1 MADAK
6 QAKPSGTSQTDWSLA
21 KRVFQYVR
29 QDKRWFWLVL
39 VLTPL
44 GVLAD
49 VLQPVLLKIGIDDH
63 IRKGDLDGLGLVAIA
78 FAGTVLFAWL
88 SASLGYHAL
97 QRVSLRGLARLR
109 SSIFSHVMSQG
120 ARFFD
125 KRHAGSLMTR
135 TINDVDAVYES
146 LARGA
151 IQLMTNFLAIV
162 GMLVAML
169 ALDPGLTLVAF
180 LFSPVIYFIV
190 GWFRRGL
197 RPLSLKIRETL
208 SALNG
213 YFAERVF
220 GMSVVQLYGAEDVS
234 AETFD
239 VMSREYMHAYHKS
252 NWLDAGL
259 YAVMDGMSALATAA
273 VVWFVAVHFDPSLGK
288 TEGALTIGLLVAFI
302 DYLGRI
308 FVPIRELSGQ
318 IATLQRSFAAL
329 EKIFQLLDTDERLPE
344 GTRVLGPVAGSA
356 GLAGGR
362 AARGEVRFEHVRF
375 RYAPERPEVLKGID
389 LSLAPGEV
397 VAVVGA
403 TGSGKSTLGK
413 LLTRM
418 YSGYEGRISIDG
430 IELGE
435 LRMDS
440 IRDAVTVVHQDVWL
454 MEGTIADNVR
464 LGDARISDADVRDA
478 IRESRAAMFVDELP
492 GGVLAKVAERGK
504 NLSSGERQLLS
515 IARAMARKAPIV
527 ILDEATAS
535 VDSMTERQ
543 IDLAL
548 ESLFRTHT
556 VLVIAH
562 RLQTIQKANRIVV
575 LHQGEVVETGSHAE
589 LMARGGR
596 YKVLVET
603 GFAL

>member
-6 QAKPSGTSQTDWSLA
+6 SSGRDRGDWGLA

-44 GVLAD
+44 GVIAD

-63 IRKGDLDGLGLVAIA
+63 IAKDDLDGLTTVAIA
-78 FAGTVLFAWL
+78 FAGTVIFAWL

-109 SSIFSHVMSQG
+109 SAIFTHVMGQG

-125 KRHAGSLMTR
+125 RRHAGSLMTR

-151 IQLMTNFLAIV
+151 IQLMTNALAIV

-169 ALDPGLTLVAF
+169 VLDPGLTLVAF
-180 LFSPVIYFIV
+180 LFSPVIWFVV
-190 GWFRRGL
+190 GFFRRGL

-239 VMSREYMHAYHKS
+239 KMSREYMHAYHKS

-273 VVWFVAVHFDPSLGK
+273 VVWFVAVHFDPSLAR

-344 GTRVLGPVAGSA
+344 GTRVLGPAVDPV
-356 GLAGGR
+356 GGR
-362 AARGEVRFEHVRF
+362 AARGEVRFEGVRF

-397 VAVVGA
+397 VAIVGA

-418 YSGYEGRISIDG
+418 YAGYEGRISIDG

-454 MEGTIADNVR
+454 MEGTVADNVR
-464 LGDARISDADVRDA
+464 LGDPRIGDADVRQA
-478 IRESRAAMFVDELP
+478 IRESRAGMFVDELP
-492 GGVLAKVAERGK
+492 EGLASKVAERGK

-548 ESLFRTHT
+548 EALFEHHT

-562 RLQTIQKANRIVV
+562 RLQTIQKADRIVV
-575 LHQGEVVETGSHAE
+575 LHQGEVVETGNHAE
-589 LMARGGR
+589 LMALGGR
-596 YKVLVET
+596 YKLLVET

>member
-1 MADAK
+1 MAEPTAPTKPAK
-6 QAKPSGTSQTDWSLA
+6 ASKEKDKPTDWSLT
-21 KRVFQYVR
+21 KRVFDYVR
-29 QDKRWFWLVL
+29 ADKKWFWLVL
-39 VLTPL
+39 LLTPL
-44 GVLAD
+44 GVLAE
-49 VLQPVLLKIGIDDH
+49 VMQPVLLKIGIDEH
-63 IRKGDLDGLGLVAIA
+63 IAPKDMDGLGLVALA
-78 FAGTVLFAWL
+78 FTGTVLFAWFT
-88 SASLGYHAL
+88 SSLGYHAL
-97 QRVSLRGLARLR
+97 QKVSLRGLARLR
-109 SSIFSHVMSQG
+109 SAIFAHVMSRG

-151 IQLMTNFLAIV
+151 IQLLTNMLTIV

-169 ALDPGLTLVAF
+169 FLDPGMTLVAF

-190 GWFRRGL
+190 GWFRRRL
-197 RPLSLKIRETL
+197 RPISLMIRETL
-208 SALNG
+208 SVLNG
-213 YFAERVF
+213 FFAERVF
-220 GMSVVQLYGAEDVS
+220 GMTVVQLYGAEKVS
-234 AETFD
+234 ADKFD
-239 VMSREYMHAYHKS
+239 AMSKEYMTAYHKS

-273 VVWFVAVHFDPSLGK
+273 VVYWVALHFDPTLGVS
-288 TEGALTIGLLVAFI
+288 AISIGVLVAFI

-308 FVPIRELSGQ
+308 FVPIRELSAQ

-329 EKIFQLLDTDERLPE
+329 EKIFQLLDTDESIPE
-344 GTRVLGPVAGSA
+344 GKLSLPSP
-356 GLAGGR
+356 LAG
-362 AARGEVRFEHVRF
+362 AVKFDDVRF

-389 LSLAPGEV
+389 LELRAGEV
-397 VAVVGA
+397 LAVVGA

-413 LLTRM
+413 LLTHM
-418 YSGYEGRISIDG
+418 YAGYEGRISIDG
-430 IELGE
+430 FELAD
-435 LRMDS
+435 LRAAA

-454 MEGTIADNVR
+454 MEGTIADNIR
-464 LGDARISDADVRDA
+464 LGDLSISDADVRA
-478 IRESRAAMFVDELP
+478 ACQQSRAAMFVDELP
-492 GGVLAKVAERGK
+492 DGIESRVAERGR

-543 IDLAL
+543 IDAAL
-548 ESLFRTHT
+548 EALFETRT

-562 RLQTIQKANRIVV
+562 RLQTIQKADRIVV
-575 LHQGEVVETGSHAE
+575 LHQGEIVEAGSHTE
-589 LMARGGR
+589 LMALDGR
-596 YKVLVET
+596 YKLLVET

>member
-1 MADAK
+1 M
-6 QAKPSGTSQTDWSLA
+6 
-21 KRVFQYVR
+21 
-29 QDKRWFWLVL
+29 
-39 VLTPL
+39 
-44 GVLAD
+44 
-49 VLQPVLLKIGIDDH
+49 
-63 IRKGDLDGLGLVAIA
+63 VALA
-78 FAGTVLFAWL
+78 FAGTVVFAWL

-97 QRVSLRGLARLR
+97 QHVSLRGLARLR
-109 SSIFSHVMSQG
+109 SGIFSHIMKQG

-125 KRHAGSLMTR
+125 RRHAGSLMTR

-151 IQLMTNFLAIV
+151 ISLLTNFMMIS

-169 ALDPGLTLVAF
+169 ILDVQMTLVAF
-180 LFSPVIYFIV
+180 LFSPFIWFIV
-190 GWFRRGL
+190 GWFRRRL
-197 RPLSLKIRETL
+197 RKVSLKIRETL
-208 SALNG
+208 SRLNG

-220 GMSVVQLYGAEDVS
+220 GMTVVQLYGAEEVS
-234 AETFD
+234 AREFD
-239 VMSREYMHAYHKS
+239 AMSHEYMTAYHKS

-273 VVWFVAVHFDPSLGK
+273 VVWFVAVHFDPALAT
-288 TEGALTIGLLVAFI
+288 TEGAITIGLLVAFI

-329 EKIFQLLDTDERLPE
+329 ERIFKLLDADERVAEGEGELPVD
-344 GTRVLGPVAGSA
+344 GVVGH
-356 GLAGGR
+356 
-362 AARGEVRFEHVRF
+362 VRFESVRF

-389 LSLAPGEV
+389 LELKPGEV

-418 YSGYEGRISIDG
+418 YAGYEGRITIDG
-430 IELGE
+430 HELGE
-435 LRMDS
+435 LKAS
-440 IRDAVTVVHQDVWL
+440 AIRKAVTVVHQDVWL
-454 MEGTIADNVR
+454 MEGTNSENIR
-464 LGDARISDADVRDA
+464 LGDDSIGDERIIEACRD
-478 IRESRAAMFVDELP
+478 SRASMFVDEMSD
-492 GGVLAKVAERGK
+492 GIASRVAERGK

-515 IARAMARKAPIV
+515 IARAMARNAPIV

-543 IDLAL
+543 IDGAL
-548 ESLFRTHT
+548 ETLFQTHT

-562 RLQTIQKANRIVV
+562 RLQTIQKADRIVV
-575 LHQGEVVETGSHAE
+575 LHNGEVVESGDHAQ
-589 LMARGGR
+589 LMALDGR
-596 YKVLVET
+596 YKLLVET

>member
-6 QAKPSGTSQTDWSLA
+6 KPEDKTDWSLA
-21 KRVFQYVR
+21 KRLFDYVR
-29 QDKRWFWLVL
+29 ADKKWLIVVL
-39 VLTPL
+39 ILTPL

-49 VLQPVLLKIGIDDH
+49 VLQPVLLKIGIDEH
-63 IRKGDLDGLGLVAIA
+63 ITPRDLSGLGMVAVA
-78 FAGTVLFAWL
+78 YAGTVLFAWL

-97 QRVSLRGLARLR
+97 QKVSLRALARLR
-109 SSIFSHVMSQG
+109 SAIFNHVMAQG
-120 ARFFD
+120 SRFFD

-151 IQLMTNFLAIV
+151 IQLLTNSLAIV
-162 GMLVAML
+162 GMLVSML
-169 ALDPGLTLVAF
+169 ILDPGLTLVAF
-180 LFSPVIYFIV
+180 LFSPIIYFVV
-190 GWFRRGL
+190 GWFRRRL
-197 RPLSLKIRETL
+197 RPISLQIRESL

-213 YFAERVF
+213 FFAERVF
-220 GMSVVQLYGAEDVS
+220 GMTVLQLYGAEKVS
-234 AETFD
+234 ADKFD
-239 VMSREYMHAYHKS
+239 EMSKEYMVAYHRS

-273 VVWFVAVHFDPSLGK
+273 VVYWVAIQFDEDLGRS
-288 TEGALTIGLLVAFI
+288 AISIGVLVAFI

-329 EKIFQLLDTDERLPE
+329 EKIFGLLDTNEKCPQ
-344 GTRVLGPVAGSA
+344 GTRTLPAPVKGDVS
-356 GLAGGR
+356 
-362 AARGEVRFEHVRF
+362 FEGVRF
-375 RYAPERPEVLKGID
+375 RYAPERPDVLKGID
-389 LSLAPGEV
+389 LKLGAGEV

-418 YSGYEGRISIDG
+418 YSGYEGRIAIDG
-430 IELGE
+430 VELGE
-435 LRMDS
+435 LQATAV
-440 IRDAVTVVHQDVWL
+440 RDAVTVVHQDVWL
-454 MEGTIADNVR
+454 MEGTIADNIR
-464 LGDARISDADVRDA
+464 LGDMSITDADIIEAVRL
-478 IRESRAAMFVDELP
+478 SRAAMFVDELP
-492 GGVLAKVAERGK
+492 LGIQAHVAERGR

-543 IDLAL
+543 IDAAL
-548 ESLFRTHT
+548 ETLFETHT

-562 RLQTIQKANRIVV
+562 RLQTIQKADRIVV
-575 LHQGEVVETGSHAE
+575 LHQGEVVETGNHLE
-589 LMARGGR
+589 LMALGGR
-596 YKVLVET
+596 YKLLVET

>member
-1 MADAK
+1 MAEP
-6 QAKPSGTSQTDWSLA
+6 KPPPEKEKPTDWSLA
-21 KRVFQYVR
+21 KRVFDYVR
-29 QDKRWFWLVL
+29 ADKKWFVLVL

-44 GVLAD
+44 GVLAE
-49 VLQPVLLKIGIDDH
+49 VMQPVLLKIGIDEH
-63 IRKGDLDGLGLVAIA
+63 ITPKQLDGLGGVALA

-88 SASLGYHAL
+88 SSSLGYHAL
-97 QRVSLRGLARLR
+97 QKVSLRGLARLR
-109 SSIFSHVMSQG
+109 SAIFAHVMAQG

-151 IQLMTNFLAIV
+151 IQLMTNMLAII

-169 ALDPGLTLVAF
+169 FLDPGMTLVAF

-190 GWFRRGL
+190 GWFRRRL
-197 RPLSLKIRETL
+197 RPISVKIRETL
-208 SALNG
+208 SVLNG
-213 YFAERVF
+213 FFAERIF
-220 GMSVVQLYGAEDVS
+220 GMTVVQLYGAEKVS
-234 AETFD
+234 ADKFD
-239 VMSREYMHAYHKS
+239 AMSKEYMTAYHKS

-273 VVWFVAVHFDPSLGK
+273 VVYWVAWHFDPELG
-288 TEGALTIGLLVAFI
+288 TSAISIGVLVAFI

-308 FVPIRELSGQ
+308 FVPIRELSAQ

-329 EKIFQLLDTDERLPE
+329 EKIFQLLDTDERIPE
-344 GTRVLGPVAGSA
+344 GARSLPVP
-356 GLAGGR
+356 LAGAVKFDG
-362 AARGEVRFEHVRF
+362 VRF
-375 RYAPERPEVLKGID
+375 RYAPERPDVLKGID
-389 LSLAPGEV
+389 LELRAGEV
-397 VAVVGA
+397 LAVVGA

-418 YSGYEGRISIDG
+418 YGGYEGRISIDG
-430 IELGE
+430 VELGL
-435 LRMDS
+435 LRAAAV
-440 IRDAVTVVHQDVWL
+440 RDAVTVVHQDVWL
-454 MEGTIADNVR
+454 MEGTVADNIR
-464 LGDARISDADVRDA
+464 LGDLSISDADIMA
-478 IRESRAAMFVDELP
+478 ACEQSRAAMFVDELP
-492 GGVLAKVAERGK
+492 MGIESPVAERGR

-543 IDLAL
+543 IDAAL
-548 ESLFRTHT
+548 EALFRTRT

-562 RLQTIQKANRIVV
+562 RLQTIQKADRIVV
-575 LHQGEVVETGSHAE
+575 LHQGEIVEAGSHAE
-589 LMARGGR
+589 LMALDGR
-596 YKVLVET
+596 YKLLVET

>member
-1 MADAK
+1 MAEPAPAISGNS
-6 QAKPSGTSQTDWSLA
+6 AKPAKVPKEKEKPTDWSLA
-21 KRVFQYVR
+21 KRLFDYVR
-29 QDKRWFWLVL
+29 ADKKRFALVL

-44 GVLAD
+44 GVLAE
-49 VLQPVLLKIGIDDH
+49 VMQPVLLKIGIDDH
-63 IRKGDLDGLGLVAIA
+63 IAPKDLDGLGTVALA

-97 QRVSLRGLARLR
+97 QKVALRGLARLR
-109 SSIFSHVMSQG
+109 SAIFGHVMGQG

-151 IQLMTNFLAIV
+151 IQLLTNMLAIV

-169 ALDPGLTLVAF
+169 FLDPGMTLVAF
-180 LFSPVIYFIV
+180 LFSPIIYLIV
-190 GWFRRGL
+190 GWFRRRL
-197 RPLSLKIRETL
+197 RPISLVIREKL
-208 SALNG
+208 SELNG
-213 YFAERVF
+213 FFAERIF
-220 GMSVVQLYGAEDVS
+220 GMTVLQLYGAERVS
-234 AETFD
+234 SEKFD
-239 VMSREYMHAYHKS
+239 VMSKQYMTAYHKS

-273 VVWFVAVHFDPSLGK
+273 VVYWVALHFDPQLG
-288 TEGALTIGLLVAFI
+288 TSAISIGVLVAFI

-329 EKIFQLLDTDERLPE
+329 EKIFQLLDTDERIPQGVRDLP
-344 GTRVLGPVAGSA
+344 VP
-356 GLAGGR
+356 LAGAVKFDG
-362 AARGEVRFEHVRF
+362 VRF
-375 RYAPERPEVLKGID
+375 RYGPERPEVLKGID
-389 LSLAPGEV
+389 LELRAGEV
-397 VAVVGA
+397 LAVVGA

-418 YSGYEGRISIDG
+418 YAGYEGNISIDG
-430 IELGE
+430 VELAE
-435 LRMDS
+435 LRAS
-440 IRDAVTVVHQDVWL
+440 AVRDAVTVVHQDVWL
-454 MEGTIADNVR
+454 MEGTVADNIR
-464 LGDARISDADVRDA
+464 LGDLSISDADVRA
-478 IRESRAAMFVDELP
+478 ACQQSRAAMFVDELED
-492 GGVLAKVAERGK
+492 GIQSRIAERGR

-543 IDLAL
+543 IDAAL
-548 ESLFRTHT
+548 EALFETRT

-562 RLQTIQKANRIVV
+562 RLQTIQKADRIVV
-575 LHQGEVVETGSHAE
+575 LHQGEIVETGSHDE
-589 LMARGGR
+589 LMAKDGR

>member
-1 MADAK
+1 MAEP
-6 QAKPSGTSQTDWSLA
+6 KPPPEKEKPTDWSLA
-21 KRVFQYVR
+21 KRVFDYVR
-29 QDKRWFWLVL
+29 ADKKWFVLVL

-44 GVLAD
+44 GVLAE
-49 VLQPVLLKIGIDDH
+49 VMQPVLLKIGIDEH
-63 IRKGDLDGLGLVAIA
+63 ITPKQLDGLGGVALA

-88 SASLGYHAL
+88 SSSLGYHAL
-97 QRVSLRGLARLR
+97 QKVSLRGLARLR
-109 SSIFSHVMSQG
+109 SAIFAHVMAQG

-151 IQLMTNFLAIV
+151 IQLMTNMLAII

-169 ALDPGLTLVAF
+169 FLDPGMTLVAF

-190 GWFRRGL
+190 GWFRRRL
-197 RPLSLKIRETL
+197 RPISVKIRETL
-208 SALNG
+208 SVLNG
-213 YFAERVF
+213 FFAERIF
-220 GMSVVQLYGAEDVS
+220 GMTVVQLYGAEKVS
-234 AETFD
+234 ADKFD
-239 VMSREYMHAYHKS
+239 AMSKEYMTAYHKS

-273 VVWFVAVHFDPSLGK
+273 VVYWVAWHFDPELG
-288 TEGALTIGLLVAFI
+288 TSAISIGVLVAFI

-308 FVPIRELSGQ
+308 FVPIRELSAQ

-329 EKIFQLLDTDERLPE
+329 EKIFQLLDTDERIPE
-344 GTRVLGPVAGSA
+344 GARSLPVP
-356 GLAGGR
+356 LAGAVKFDG
-362 AARGEVRFEHVRF
+362 VRF
-375 RYAPERPEVLKGID
+375 RYAPERPDVLKGID
-389 LSLAPGEV
+389 LELRAGEV
-397 VAVVGA
+397 LAVVGA

-418 YSGYEGRISIDG
+418 YGGYEGRISIDG
-430 IELGE
+430 VELGL
-435 LRMDS
+435 LRAAA

-454 MEGTIADNVR
+454 MEGTVADNIR
-464 LGDARISDADVRDA
+464 LGDLSISDADIKA
-478 IRESRAAMFVDELP
+478 ACEQSRAAMFVDELP
-492 GGVLAKVAERGK
+492 MGIESPVAERGR

-543 IDLAL
+543 IDAAL
-548 ESLFRTHT
+548 EALFRTRT

-562 RLQTIQKANRIVV
+562 RLQTIQKADRIVV
-575 LHQGEVVETGSHAE
+575 LHQGEIVEAGSHAE
-589 LMARGGR
+589 LMALDGR
-596 YKVLVET
+596 YKLLVET

>member
-1 MADAK
+1 MAEPTPAGK
-6 QAKPSGTSQTDWSLA
+6 VPKPMKEKEKPTDWSLA
-21 KRVFQYVR
+21 KRVFDYVR
-29 QDKRWFWLVL
+29 ADKKWFLLVL

-44 GVLAD
+44 GVLAE
-49 VLQPVLLKIGIDDH
+49 VMQPVLLKIGIDEH
-63 IRKGDLDGLGLVAIA
+63 ITPKSLDGLGLVALA

-88 SASLGYHAL
+88 SSSLGYHAL
-97 QRVSLRGLARLR
+97 QKVSLRGLARLR
-109 SSIFSHVMSQG
+109 SAIFAHVMGQG

-151 IQLMTNFLAIV
+151 IQLLTNMLAIV
-162 GMLVAML
+162 GMLIAML
-169 ALDPGLTLVAF
+169 FLDPGMTLVAF
-180 LFSPVIYFIV
+180 AFSPVIYFIV

-197 RPLSLKIRETL
+197 RPVSVRIRELL
-208 SALNG
+208 SELNG
-213 YFAERVF
+213 FFAERVF
-220 GMSVVQLYGAEDVS
+220 GMTVVQLYGAEKVS
-234 AETFD
+234 ADRFD
-239 VMSREYMHAYHKS
+239 ALSAQYKEAYHKS

-273 VVWFVAVHFDPSLGK
+273 VVYWVAWHFDPDLG
-288 TEGALTIGLLVAFI
+288 TSAISIGVLVAFI

-329 EKIFQLLDTDERLPE
+329 EKIFQLLDTDERIPE
-344 GTRVLGPVAGSA
+344 GTRSLPVP
-356 GLAGGR
+356 LAGAVKFDG
-362 AARGEVRFEHVRF
+362 VRF
-375 RYAPERPEVLKGID
+375 RYAPERPDVLKGID
-389 LSLAPGEV
+389 LELRAGEV
-397 VAVVGA
+397 LAVVGA

-418 YSGYEGRISIDG
+418 YGGYEGRISIDG
-430 IELGE
+430 VELAE
-435 LRMDS
+435 LRAAAV
-440 IRDAVTVVHQDVWL
+440 RDAVTVVHQDVWL
-454 MEGTIADNVR
+454 MEGTIADNIR
-464 LGDARISDADVRDA
+464 LGDLSISDADVKA
-478 IRESRAAMFVDELP
+478 ACQQSRAAMFVDELP
-492 GGVLAKVAERGK
+492 EGIESLVAERGR

-543 IDLAL
+543 IDAAL
-548 ESLFRTHT
+548 EALFETRT

-562 RLQTIQKANRIVV
+562 RLQTIQKADRIVV
-575 LHQGEVVETGSHAE
+575 LHQGEIVEAGSHAE
-589 LMARGGR
+589 LMALDGR